1 MAEYKTND
9 TELGSIAS
17 AIRTKGGTT
26 ASLVYPQDFVSAI
39 NAISTGGGGGSTP
52 NLQAKTVTSSTAT
65 QTIRPDTPYDGLSKV
80 TVNAYTTT
88 SKTVTSSTATQTVTP
103 GSGYNAL
110 SQVVVNAI
118 GTGSVT
124 PIASKGTVSNHQIS
138 ITPKA
143 TVTAGYVSAGTPSGT
158 AVTVS
163 ASELVSGTMTVTT
176 NSTYDVKNY
185 ASMVVNVAGGGEAW
199 HIGTATT
206 TNSSATATSITF
218 TNLNGAPKAFWV
230 RCTSTLSRSSSYRYY
245 YVATMRYNGTNT
257 NGNRW
262 YMYNGQFSNITSGY
276 SYTYSGTTLTLSS
289 SGQQSTSPGSFY
301 NGTYEL
307 LYIY

>member
-9 TELGSIAS
+9 TELGSIAN

-26 ASLVYPQDFVSAI
+26 ASSVYPQDFVSAI
-39 NAISTGGGGGSTP
+39 NAISTGGGGESTP
-52 NLQAKTVTSSTAT
+52 NLQAKAVTSSTAT
-65 QTIRPDTPYDGLSKV
+65 QTVRPDTSYDGLSQV

-124 PIASKGTVSNHQIS
+124 PTASKGTVSNHQIS

-163 ASELVSGTMTVTT
+163 ASELVSGSQTVTT
-176 NSTYDVKNY
+176 NSTYDVTNL
-185 ASMVVNVAGGGEAW
+185 ASMVVNVSGSGASKNTQIVSGVGRVAATAYTAVSGQSITVAKT
-199 HIGTATT
+199 GTYDVYWCGYR
-206 TNSSATATSITF
+206 SSASGTNGSQLYIDSTAYGSAQTTFNSTYTNWQIIHLSSVSLTQGQVITVRARSRG
-218 TNLNGAPKAFWV
+218 TN
-230 RCTSTLSRSSSYRYY
+230 YY
-245 YVATMRYNGTNT
+245 MYVAD
-257 NGNRW
+257 
-262 YMYNGQFSNITSGY
+262 
-276 SYTYSGTTLTLSS
+276 LTIIE
-289 SGQQSTSPGSFY
+289 Q
-301 NGTYEL
+301 
-307 LYIY
+307 